1 MLSRRHLRIK
11 VLQALYAFTVSSN
24 DRLDLGEKE
33 LLRSL
38 DKLYEIYIY
47 QLSLLIE
54 IVNFARKRL
63 EENKLKFFPTEDDLN
78 PSNRFVENRLYD
90 KLVNNID
97 FQGYLQK
104 FKINW
109 SDQEDMIR
117 KFMAEIR
124 ESKEFKDYL
133 SAPESS
139 FEDDKEIFIKIYKK
153 FLAKSEILQFYY
165 EEKSI
170 YWSDDFHTSNLLAIK
185 TIKSWEPSWDNRVK
199 LPLFFKDDSSKKDD
213 EDKEFIIN
221 LFRKTILRSDEYD
234 KLIDEKVKNWEM
246 DRIAIMDVLL
256 IKMALVEILESPS
269 IPVKV
274 TLNEYIELA
283 KSYSTPKSKIFV
295 NGILD
300 KLVVDLK
307 NQKKIKKTGRGLME
321 S

>member
-1 MLSRRHLRIK
+1 
-11 VLQALYAFTVSSN
+11 
-24 DRLDLGEKE
+24 

-47 QLSLLIE
+47 QLSLIIE

-78 PSNRFVENRLYD
+78 PSNRFVENKLYE

-97 FQGYLQK
+97 FQDYIQK

-117 KFMAEIR
+117 KFMTEIR

-139 FEDDKEIFIKIYKK
+139 FEDDKEIFVKIYKK

-170 YWSDDFHTSNLLAIK
+170 YWSDDFHASNLLAIK

-199 LPLFFKDDSSKKDD
+199 LPLFFNDSSSRKDD
-213 EDKEFIIN
+213 EDKEFIVN
-221 LFRKTILRSDEYD
+221 LFRKTISRSAEYD
-234 KLIDEKVKNWEM
+234 KLIDDKVKNWEM

-307 NQKKIKKTGRGLME
+307 NQKKKKKTGRGLME

>member
-11 VLQALYAFTVSSN
+11 VLQALYAFTVSLN

-47 QLSLLIE
+47 QLSLVIE

-78 PSNRFVENRLYD
+78 PSSRFINNQFYE
-90 KLVNNID
+90 KLLSNAD
-97 FQGYLQK
+97 FQNYIQK
-104 FKINW
+104 FRINW

-117 KFMAEIR
+117 KLMAEIR
-124 ESKEFKDYL
+124 ESKEYKDYMT
-133 SAPESS
+133 AENCS
-139 FEDDKEIFIKIYKK
+139 FEDDKEIFIKIFKK
-153 FLAKSEILQFYY
+153 ILAKSEILEYHF
-165 EEKSI
+165 EDKSI
-170 YWSDDFHTSNLLAIK
+170 YWSDDFHPSNLLAIK
-185 TIKSWEPSWDNRVK
+185 TIKSWEPSWGDQVK
-199 LPLFFKDDSSKKDD
+199 MPLFFKDGGSKKVD

-221 LFRKTILRSDEYD
+221 LFRKSILKGKEYD
-234 KLIDEKVKNWEM
+234 KIIDDKVKNWEM
-246 DRIAIMDVLL
+246 DRIAIMDILL

-269 IPVKV
+269 IPIKV

-300 KLVVDLK
+300 KLIVDLK
-307 NQKKIKKTGRGLME
+307 DQKKIKKTGRGLIE

>member
-47 QLSLLIE
+47 QLSLIIE

-78 PSNRFVENRLYD
+78 PSNRFVENKLYE

-97 FQGYLQK
+97 FQDYIQK

-117 KFMAEIR
+117 KFMTEIR

-139 FEDDKEIFIKIYKK
+139 FEDDKEIFVKIYKK

-170 YWSDDFHTSNLLAIK
+170 YWSDDFHASNLLAIK

-199 LPLFFKDDSSKKDD
+199 LPLFFNDSSSRKDD
-213 EDKEFIIN
+213 EDKEFIVN
-221 LFRKTILRSDEYD
+221 LFRKTILRSAEYD
-234 KLIDEKVKNWEM
+234 KLIDDKVKNWEM